1 MKCNGAE
8 MNLLLKTT
16 VKNKKMEEMIKTLY
30 SFALC
35 RLIVALVICA
45 AVLLGVVLGYWARMA
60 QEKKKLHAE
69 EIKRNKI
76 TL

>member
-1 MKCNGAE
+1 
-8 MNLLLKTT
+8 
-16 VKNKKMEEMIKTLY
+16 MEEMIKTLY
-30 SFALC
+30 SLDLC

-60 QEKKKLHAE
+60 QEKKNLHAE
-69 EIKRNKI
+69 KIKRNKI